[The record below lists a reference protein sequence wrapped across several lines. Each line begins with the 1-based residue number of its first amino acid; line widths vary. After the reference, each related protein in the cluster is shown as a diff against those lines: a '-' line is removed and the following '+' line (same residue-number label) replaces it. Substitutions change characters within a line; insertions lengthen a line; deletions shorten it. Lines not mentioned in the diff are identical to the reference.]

1 MRFHADWAFT
11 VAMIAA
17 TVPAFAGTT
26 TRASVSSSGAQAT
39 GDSADPAV
47 SSDGRFIAFVSAA
60 ANLVTN
66 DKNGLK
72 DVFVR
77 DRKTGRTERVSISSS
92 GAEGNGDSGH
102 FGEAYGKPVAISAD
116 GNRRGLHLA
125 GQQPGERRHQ
135 PKDRCVCARPPK

>member
-11 VAMIAA
+11 AAMIVA

-77 DRKTGRTERVSISSS
+77 DRKTGRTERVGIL
-92 GAEGNGDSGH
+92 
-102 FGEAYGKPVAISAD
+102 V
-116 GNRRGLHLA
+116 
-125 GQQPGERRHQ
+125 ERS
-135 PKDRCVCARPPK
+135 